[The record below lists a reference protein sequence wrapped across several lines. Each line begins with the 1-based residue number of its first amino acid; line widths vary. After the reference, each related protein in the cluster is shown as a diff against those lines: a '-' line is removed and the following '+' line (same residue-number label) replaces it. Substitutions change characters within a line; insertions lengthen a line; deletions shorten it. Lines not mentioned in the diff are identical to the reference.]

1 MRKTLIIWQRELSS
15 SFLSPIAYVVI
26 AVFLV
31 VAGWT
36 FLEAAESNAGSQ
48 ESLEVLLFVS
58 IFFWMP
64 FFVTAITMRLFT
76 EEKRSGTLETLMTAP
91 VSDLAV
97 VMGKFLGAFSFLFVV
112 VAPAVG
118 VIYILAAFSPGVEG
132 VDSGNI
138 LGGSVILVVISSLC
152 ISIGL
157 FVSLLTRNQIVAA
170 ICCFTAICFPFL
182 IRTAVSNLPVGSDQ
196 MLEYLSAETHIVDF
210 ARGSID
216 TRPLVMY
223 VSGTVFMLFAAVK
236 ALEARR
242 WR

>member
-1 MRKTLIIWQRELSS
+1 MRKTLIIWSKELSS
-15 SFLSPIAYVVI
+15 SFLSPVAFVVI
-26 AVFLV
+26 AAFLV
-31 VAGWT
+31 VSGWT
-36 FLEAAESNAGSQ
+36 FLKAAESNAGSH

-58 IFFWMP
+58 VFLWIP

-76 EEKRSGTLETLMTAP
+76 EEKRSGTLEALMTAP

-112 VAPAVG
+112 VAPAIG
-118 VIYILAAFSPGVEG
+118 AIYLLAAFSPGIEE
-132 VDSGNI
+132 VDLGSL
-138 LGGSVILVVISSLC
+138 LGGSIILVVISSLC

-182 IRTAVSNLPVGSDQ
+182 IRTAVSRLPLGSDR
-196 MLEYLSAETHIVDF
+196 MLEFLSAETHIVDF

-216 TRPLVMY
+216 TRPLIMY
-223 VSGTVFMLFAAVK
+223 MSGCVFMLFSSVK
-236 ALEARR
+236 ALESRR

>member
-1 MRKTLIIWQRELSS
+1 M
-15 SFLSPIAYVVI
+15 
-26 AVFLV
+26 
-31 VAGWT
+31 
-36 FLEAAESNAGSQ
+36 
-48 ESLEVLLFVS
+48 
-58 IFFWMP
+58 
-64 FFVTAITMRLFT
+64 
-76 EEKRSGTLETLMTAP
+76 
-91 VSDLAV
+91 
-97 VMGKFLGAFSFLFVV
+97 V

-118 VIYILAAFSPGVEG
+118 VVYILAAFSPGVEG
-132 VDSGNI
+132 VDSGSI
-138 LGGSVILVVISSLC
+138 LGGSVILVAISSLC

-223 VSGTVFMLFAAVK
+223 LSGTVFMLFAAVK
-236 ALEARR
+236 ALESRR